1 MVNFY
6 VTYTLKDKAD
16 RDAFY
21 KEIKELAVAEK
32 SRGEEGCIRY
42 TYFFPA
48 DSDNQIFLWEQWES
62 RQAQKKHTEQ
72 PHFKAL
78 GEAKARYSMETELCI
93 EE

>member
-6 VTYTLKDKAD
+6 VTYTLKDKSD

-21 KEIKELAVAEK
+21 RETAELSVAEK
-32 SRGEEGCIRY
+32 SRQEEGCLRY
-42 TYFFPA
+42 AYYFPA
-48 DSDNQIFLWEQWES
+48 DSENQIFLWEQWES

-78 GEAKARYSMETELCI
+78 SEAKARYTMETEVCI